1 MAYSSSSNKLMFF
14 FLAFL
19 LLFLFST
26 NLVAGESDKVK
37 LNLYYES
44 LCPYYDLVKLFE
56 SDLHGITD
64 LKLVPFGN
72 AKVPDNL
79 TVICQHGEEECKLN
93 AIEAC
98 AVRTWPNP
106 LILAYAKQTLNLK
119 PKKKY
124 VPWVTVNSMPLY
136 DNYDDFVVQVCKA
149 YKGRSPLPKFC
160 SSASA
165 KKKVLTLQVSYAD
178 EAFHY

>member
-26 NLVAGESDKVK
+26 NLVAGESDK
-37 LNLYYES
+37 
-44 LCPYYDLVKLFE
+44 
-56 SDLHGITD
+56 
-64 LKLVPFGN
+64 
-72 AKVPDNL
+72 
-79 TVICQHGEEECKLN
+79 
-93 AIEAC
+93 
-98 AVRTWPNP
+98 

>member
-1 MAYSSSSNKLMFF
+1 MGVRKPS
-14 FLAFL
+14 
-19 LLFLFST
+19 
-26 NLVAGESDKVK
+26 
-37 LNLYYES
+37 
-44 LCPYYDLVKLFE
+44 
-56 SDLHGITD
+56 GIVT
-64 LKLVPFGN
+64 
-72 AKVPDNL
+72 
-79 TVICQHGEEECKLN
+79 
-93 AIEAC
+93 
-98 AVRTWPNP
+98 P